1 MHDSN
6 SAKSKLSFQG
16 RKNKKTI
23 NCRHNDIS
31 RKNTITNRI
40 KISKRMHESYIHNT
54 HTTTKLDARLK
65 KKQEP
70 ANHFRMGVD
79 GNDFVEQFF
88 FYIGSVTKASDC
100 DTERGI

>member
-16 RKNKKTI
+16 RKNKKKTI

-65 KKQEP
+65 KNKNRQTISEWVLMEMILWS
-70 ANHFRMGVD
+70 NFSS
-79 GNDFVEQFF
+79 
-88 FYIGSVTKASDC
+88 ISDL
-100 DTERGI
+100 